1 MSSYL
6 NMIVLSAMMTLQFI
20 VSDIV
25 DKAFDVSRQ

>member
-1 MSSYL
+1 MSSYW

-25 DKAFDVSRQ
+25 DKALDVSRQ